1 MSDAFSESRSELRS
15 MLGIASP
22 SRRGNEI
29 WVPRSK
35 LMRMAVDPDNRA
47 YFLAAA
53 ALASLVFPR
62 ISRAGALLPLMG
74 KVATAGRH
82 LVNLGL
88 RR

>member
-1 MSDAFSESRSELRS
+1 MNDAFSESRTELRS
-15 MLGIASP
+15 MLGLSAP
-22 SRRGNEI
+22 RRGNGS

-35 LMRMAVDPDNRA
+35 LMRMALDPDNRA

-53 ALASLVFPR
+53 ALASMVFPR
-62 ISRAGALLPLMG
+62 ISRAGALLPLLG
-74 KVATAGRH
+74 KVTTAGRH

>member
-1 MSDAFSESRSELRS
+1 MNDAFSESRAELRS
-15 MLGIASP
+15 MLGISAT

-47 YFLAAA
+47 YLLAAA

-62 ISRAGALLPLMG
+62 ISRAGALFPLIR

-82 LVNLGL
+82 LVNLRL
-88 RR
+88 HR